1 MVWGINFLLKPWRQR
16 MPILKRVKTKYP
28 GVYFVD
34 STSVSGKKEKIYYI
48 RYRKKGKMI
57 EEKAGRQFQDDMT
70 PARAAGKRADRIEGK
85 QSTNKETR
93 QAEEA
98 AKREKAAKWTIDR
111 LWEEYKNLRV
121 DTKGLRVDQNRY
133 ENHLKT
139 KFEKNEPK
147 ELIQLDIDRL
157 RIRLMKKKS
166 PQTVKH
172 VLALLQR
179 IINFGVKKQLCQG
192 LGFKIEMPKVNNLK
206 TEDLTPEQLDSLLKE
221 IGKSEN
227 IHAANMMKMALFT
240 GVRRGEMFKLKWKHI
255 NFERGFITLVDPK
268 GGPDQKIPMNDAA
281 RDLLNSHP
289 KSDSPYV
296 FPGRGGRKRTD
307 IKHQVN
313 KIKEDAGIPKDFR
326 ALHGLRH
333 VYASMLAS
341 SGEVDM
347 YTLQKLLTHK
357 HPLMTQR
364 YAHLRD
370 VALKRAAAVAGS
382 IIEGVIKQKA
392 NGKVVNLEDHK

>member
-1 MVWGINFLLKPWRQR
+1 